1 MTALQ
6 SSPQAIGID
15 EARPAQ
21 DGAMSTADADAA
33 GSDDW
38 AICCSGGGIRS
49 AAYCLGAL
57 QSLDGGGL
65 LRIAKWIVGVS
76 GGSYIAS
83 SRALVAHNLPPGTV
97 PHAYAPR
104 TAEERN
110 LRDNTRYIAPNG
122 ATMLVGVLSLLLG
135 AIVTFIIVSAPI
147 YAFTH
152 AWGWLLREQGVLVPS
167 GSRTMTAAV
176 TGTAWW
182 LPSAICAGI
191 TLVLFAF
198 WWLTLEPPLRR
209 RAARETPDDPDRAP
223 WWAWLR
229 PDDPDRSANRA
240 KVVSWAALLT
250 AGLALAMLAA
260 PPLISWLTRSTG
272 SFGTVA
278 RAIGFGTRPAWSFA
292 AVTGLIAAVAAIARF
307 CQAGLAKWNSL
318 SGQANSAAAGQP
330 GFLTT
335 LAGSLRQKLLPWLA
349 SAVIVLGGAMLAL
362 LWISDGARSG
372 FTAPQLLLVIAAL
385 VVMVLGRAAVNVNRM
400 SLHDVYRWRLA
411 NAFAVTRQA
420 AQERNPVEARRL
432 FAEAAATRLSQ
443 LRDHTGAADGLVIC
457 GTANINADRDV
468 PPGSGGFCVSF
479 DPDHVTLR
487 RETRAAGEKDAQAQT
502 SDPED
507 SARAQTSDS
516 EKDAQAQTSDYEA
529 LVGQRRSTL
538 FDISAISG
546 AAVSPLMG
554 SATRQAYRIL
564 LTATNVRLGVW
575 LPHPALVREARKR
588 IDDQKEGKSGESDRP
603 WTRHFLLLLL
613 WYLSPHPLW
622 DRKAKLNNDREA
634 RLWAH
639 ALDLRLRDEP
649 TRRDKL
655 AGELWYRLMQP
666 TAGLLW
672 SEAVGH
678 LSYRDTWMYVT
689 DGGHYDNLGLVEAL
703 RRGAQHIVVLDASGD
718 KADTWFTLG
727 GSIALARSDAEV
739 DIVLDPTTMVNGGS
753 NLAPGQVV
761 RPFAYGTFSR
771 QAGSH
776 KLPEQGEIWVCKLGW
791 WNGAPWDVL
800 AYAKDHST
808 YPCDSTLEQLYD
820 AAEFEA
826 YHELGAA
833 TVLAAA
839 QKCRPPLRSL
849 VPAGQGGLPTPL
861 SPVPTGQGNP
871 PAPHQLGNGSGT

>member
-1 MTALQ
+1 MTALE
-6 SSPQAIGID
+6 SPQATRID
-15 EARPAQ
+15 TRPAQ
-21 DGAMSTADADAA
+21 GRVVPPDQADATGD
-33 GSDDW
+33 GDW
-38 AICCSGGGIRS
+38 AVCCSGGGIRS

-57 QSLDGGGL
+57 QSLDSPGSGGL
-65 LRIAKWIVGVS
+65 LGIARWILGVS

-83 SRALVAHNLPPGTV
+83 SRALVAHNLPAGQEPR
-97 PHAYAPR
+97 AYAPG
-104 TAEERN
+104 TPEERN
-110 LRDNTRYIAPNG
+110 FRDNTRYIAPNG
-122 ATMLVGVLSLLLG
+122 ATVLVGVLSLLLG
-135 AIVTFIIVSAPI
+135 AIVTFIIVTAPL

-152 AWGWLLREQGVLVPS
+152 AWGWLLRWQGALVPS
-167 GSRTMTAAV
+167 GPHTMTAAV

-182 LPSAICAGI
+182 LPSVICAGI
-191 TLVLFAF
+191 TLVLFVF
-198 WWLTLEPPLRR
+198 WWLTVEPPLRR
-209 RAARETPDDPDRAP
+209 PRTARVR

-229 PDDPDRSANRA
+229 PDDPDRSTNRA

-272 SFGTVA
+272 SFGTVS
-278 RAIGFGTRPAWSFA
+278 RAIGFGARPTWSFA

-307 CQAGLAKWNSL
+307 CQAGLAKWNTL
-318 SGQANSAAAGQP
+318 SGQAKSPAAGAP
-330 GFLTT
+330 GFVTT

-349 SAVIVLGGAMLAL
+349 SAVIVLGGAVLAL

-372 FTAPQLLLVIAAL
+372 FTAAQLAAVIVAL
-385 VVMVLGRAAVNVNRM
+385 AVMVLGRAAVNVNRM

-411 NAFAVTRQA
+411 NAFAVTRRA
-420 AQERNPVEARRL
+420 AQEQDPVKARRL
-432 FAEAAATRLSQ
+432 FAEAAATRLSE
-443 LRDHTGAADGLVIC
+443 LRDDTGGAGQPGLVIC
-457 GTANINADRDV
+457 GTANINADREV

-479 DPDHVTLR
+479 DPDHVILR
-487 RETRAAGEKDAQAQT
+487 RVTCAEGEAD
-502 SDPED
+502 
-507 SARAQTSDS
+507 ARAL
-516 EKDAQAQTSDYEA
+516 TSDYEA
-529 LVGQRRSTL
+529 LVGQRRTTL

-554 SATRQAYRIL
+554 SATQQAYRIL

-575 LPHPALVREARKR
+575 LPHPALVRAARKS
-588 IDDQKEGKSGESDRP
+588 IEDQKEGKPGEPDRG
-603 WTRHFLLLLL
+603 WTRRPLLLLL

-622 DRKAKLNNDREA
+622 ARKQKRNDDREA

-639 ALDLRLRDEP
+639 VLNLRLRDQP

-655 AGELWYRLMQP
+655 AGELCYRLMQP

-678 LSYRDTWMYVT
+678 LSYRGTWMYVT

-703 RRGAQHIVVLDASGD
+703 RRGARHIVVLDASGD

-727 GSIALARSDAEV
+727 GAMALARSDAEV
-739 DIVLDPTTMVNGGS
+739 DIDLDPTAMVRGGRD
-753 NLAPGQVV
+753 LAPGQVV
-761 RPFAYGTFSR
+761 RPWAHGTFTR
-771 QAGSH
+771 PAGPPG
-776 KLPEQGEIWVCKLGW
+776 LPEHGDIWVCKLGW

-820 AAEFEA
+820 SAEFEA
-826 YHELGAA
+826 YHELGEA

-839 QKCRPPLRSL
+839 QKCQPPLRCP
-849 VPAGQGGLPTPL
+849 VPAGQGGLP
-861 SPVPTGQGNP
+861 VPEYFGNR
-871 PAPHQLGNGSGT
+871 SGT

>member
-1 MTALQ
+1 MTPLG
-6 SSPQAIGID
+6 SSPQEAGID
-15 EARPAQ
+15 AARPAQ
-21 DGAMSTADADAA
+21 NGVVPAAEADATGD
-33 GSDDW
+33 GDW

-57 QSLDGGGL
+57 QSLDSGGL
-65 LRIAKWIVGVS
+65 LGIAKWIVGVS

-83 SRALVAHNLPPGTV
+83 SRALVAHDLPPGTV
-97 PHAYAPR
+97 PHAYAPS

-110 LRDNTRYIAPNG
+110 LRDNTRYIAPNC
-122 ATMLVGVLSLLLG
+122 ATVLVGVLSLLLG
-135 AIVTFIIVSAPI
+135 AIVTFIIVAAPL
-147 YAFTH
+147 YAFAH
-152 AWGWLLREQGVLVPS
+152 AWGWLLRWQGVLVPS
-167 GSRTMTAAV
+167 GPRTMTAAV

-182 LPSAICAGI
+182 LPSVIGAGI
-191 TLVLFAF
+191 TLALFAF
-198 WWLTLEPPLRR
+198 WWLTLEPRLSRH
-209 RAARETPDDPDRAP
+209 RAARVR
-223 WWAWLR
+223 WWAWLK

-278 RAIGFGTRPAWSFA
+278 RALGFGTRPAWSVA
-292 AVTGLIAAVAAIARF
+292 AVTGLIAAVAAIAKF
-307 CQAGLAKWNSL
+307 CQAGLAKWNAL
-318 SGQANSAAAGQP
+318 SGQAKSAAAGQP
-330 GFLTT
+330 GFLTM
-335 LAGSLRQKLLPWLA
+335 LADSLRQKLLPWLA
-349 SAVIVLGGAMLAL
+349 SAVIVLGGAVLAL

-372 FTAPQLLLVIAAL
+372 FTAVQLLQVIAAL
-385 VVMVLGRAAVNVNRM
+385 AVMVLGRAAVNVNRM

-411 NAFAVTRQA
+411 NAFAVTRRA
-420 AQERNPVEARRL
+420 AQERDPVPARRL
-432 FAEAAATRLSQ
+432 FAEAAATRLSE
-443 LRDHTGAADGLVIC
+443 LRDGTGTGDEPGLVIC

-487 RETRAAGEKDAQAQT
+487 RETCAEGEADAQAL
-502 SDPED
+502 
-507 SARAQTSDS
+507 
-516 EKDAQAQTSDYEA
+516 TSDYEA

-575 LPHPALVREARKR
+575 LPHPALVREARSR
-588 IDDQKEGKSGESDRP
+588 INQQAAGIPGRPDRRWARRP
-603 WTRHFLLLLL
+603 LLLLL

-622 DRKAKLNNDREA
+622 DRKAGLNADREA

-639 ALDLRLRDEP
+639 VLDLRLRG
-649 TRRDKL
+649 KL

-666 TAGLLW
+666 TVGLLW

-703 RRGAQHIVVLDASGD
+703 RRGAGHIVVLDASGD

-727 GSIALARSDAEV
+727 GSIALARRDAGV
-739 DIVLDPTTMVNGGS
+739 DIVLNPSTMIEGGS
-753 NLAPGQVV
+753 GLAPGQVV
-761 RPFAYGTFSR
+761 HPWAFGTFTR
-771 QAGSH
+771 PAGAH
-776 KLPEQGEIWVCKLGW
+776 GLPEQGDIWVCKLGW
-791 WNGAPWDVL
+791 WSGAPWDVL

-826 YHELGAA
+826 YHELGGA
-833 TVLAAA
+833 TVLAAT
-839 QKCRPPLRSL
+839 KDCMPPLKCP
-849 VPAGQGGLPTPL
+849 VPAGHGGP
-861 SPVPTGQGNP
+861 PV
-871 PAPHQLGNGSGT
+871 PHQLGNASGT

>member
-1 MTALQ
+1 MTSLG
-6 SSPQAIGID
+6 SRPQAARID
-15 EARPAQ
+15 GTRPAQ
-21 DGAMSTADADAA
+21 DRVVPAAEADAT
-33 GSDDW
+33 GGDW

-57 QSLDGGGL
+57 QSLDRGGL
-65 LRIAKWIVGVS
+65 LATAKWIMGVS

-83 SRALVAHNLPPGTV
+83 SRALVARDLPPGTV
-97 PHAYAPR
+97 PHAYAPG

-110 LRDNTRYIAPNG
+110 FRDNTRYIAPNG
-122 ATMLVGVLSLLLG
+122 ATVLVGVLSLLLG
-135 AIVTFIIVSAPI
+135 AIVTFIIVAAPL

-152 AWGWLLREQGVLVPS
+152 AWGWLLRWQGALVPS
-167 GSRTMTAAV
+167 GGRTMTAAV

-182 LPSAICAGI
+182 LPSVIAAGI
-191 TLVLFAF
+191 TLVFFAF
-198 WWLTLEPPLRR
+198 WWLTLEPPLGRPGP
-209 RAARETPDDPDRAP
+209 ARVR

-240 KVVSWAALLT
+240 KVMSWAALLT

-278 RAIGFGTRPAWSFA
+278 RAVGFGTRPAWSFA
-292 AVTGLIAAVAAIARF
+292 AVTGLIAAVAAIARY
-307 CQAGLAKWNSL
+307 CQAGLAKWNAL
-318 SGQANSAAAGQP
+318 SGQAKSAAAGQP
-330 GFLTT
+330 GFLAT

-349 SAVIVLGGAMLAL
+349 SAVIVLGGALLAL

-372 FTAPQLLLVIAAL
+372 FTAVQLLQVIAAL
-385 VVMVLGRAAVNVNRM
+385 AVMVLSRADVNVNRM

-411 NAFAVTRQA
+411 NAFAVTRRA
-420 AQERNPVEARRL
+420 AQERNPVDARRL
-432 FAEAAATRLSQ
+432 FAEASATRLSE
-443 LRDHTGAADGLVIC
+443 LRDDDGTADEPGLVIC
-457 GTANINADRDV
+457 GTANINAHREV
-468 PPGSGGFCVSF
+468 PPGSGGFCISF

-487 RETRAAGEKDAQAQT
+487 RVTCAEGEADVQALT
-502 SDPED
+502 
-507 SARAQTSDS
+507 A
-516 EKDAQAQTSDYEA
+516 DYEA

-554 SATRQAYRIL
+554 SATQQAYRIL

-575 LPHPALVREARKR
+575 LPHPVLVREARKR
-588 IDDQKEGKSGESDRP
+588 VDQQQAGIAGRPDRW
-603 WTRHFLLLLL
+603 WTRRPLLLLL
-613 WYLSPHPLW
+613 WYLLPHPLW
-622 DRKAKLNNDREA
+622 GRKADRNDDREA

-639 ALDLRLRDEP
+639 VLGLRLGG
-649 TRRDKL
+649 KL
-655 AGELWYRLMQP
+655 TGELWYRLMQP

-678 LSYRDTWMYVT
+678 LSYRATWMYVT

-727 GSIALARSDAEV
+727 GSMALARSDAGV
-739 DIVLDPTTMVNGGS
+739 DIVLDPTTMVKGGS
-753 NLAPGQVV
+753 RLAAGQVV
-761 RPFAYGTFSR
+761 RPWAYGTFTRSG
-771 QAGSH
+771 QAPG
-776 KLPEQGEIWVCKLGW
+776 LPGQGDIWVCKLGW
-791 WNGAPWDVL
+791 WSGAPWDVL

-808 YPCDSTLEQLYD
+808 HPCDSTLEQLYD
-820 AAEFEA
+820 SAEFEA
-826 YHELGAA
+826 YLELGTA

-839 QKCRPPLRSL
+839 QKCSPPLRRP
-849 VPAGQGGLPTPL
+849 VPAGQG
-861 SPVPTGQGNP
+861 SR
-871 PAPHQLGNGSGT
+871 PAPRRPGNGSVT